1 MSIEYQEALSLIED
15 AIKREATE
23 LDLSGIGLSK
33 LPPKIAKLWNLEAL
47 YLVNNELKILPP
59 EIGQLTQLEELY
71 LGNNL
76 LTALPPEIGQLT
88 ELRELYIE
96 DNLLTNLPP
105 EIGQLTQLKE
115 IHLGNNQLTTLPLE
129 ISKLTNLAWVGL
141 SNNQLKFPPPEII
154 KQGVKAIKEYLRTFK
169 VKNRGKK
176 VYEAKLIVVGQGG
189 VGKTCICNRLI
200 EDQYCDE
207 EKTTEGIA
215 IKNWGIKSPDKAKT
229 DIRMNV
235 WDFGGQEIYHATHQF
250 FLTRRAVYLLVWDAR
265 QEDKF
270 GLLDHWLYVI
280 ETFGED
286 SPVIL
291 VMNKCD
297 ERVQDINL
305 RDLKERFP
313 QIKEFYKVS
322 CKEPEIGRNS
332 FAELKQE
339 ISRAAW
345 ELPLMGSEWIKSWLS
360 VREALEADN
369 RNQIDYTEYQKICE
383 QHSVLKG
390 QKDILSEY
398 LHDLGVVLH
407 FKNDE
412 LLKHTMIL
420 KPEWGTGA
428 VYKVLDTPAVQ
439 ERGGIL
445 LESDLADIWKD
456 REGYPQR
463 MHLPL
468 LRLMS
473 NFELAFQMPGTH
485 NYIVAERLPKEPV
498 DFTWDYNG
506 NLQFQYQYSF
516 MPAGIVPRFIVRT
529 HEDLERRKGKYLCWK
544 EGAIL
549 SRDGT
554 SGFVRAIPGER
565 RIEIRVNGD
574 KKGDLLAIIRRE
586 LDNINSRFHR
596 IKIIRA
602 IPCICSTDCKKLF
615 DYDRLCKMEGTGE
628 TEDFC
633 EQKGTMVSIKKML
646 DGLETSKERKDR
658 YGDTIYAGGDIIM
671 GDKYQAKGQ
680 IGHMGSAHAKRDI
693 IYQQQ
698 MQTGIDFDL
707 LAKELPT
714 LIKALKEKASET
726 EDYIVIGAVA
736 EAQKALEE
744 KDSSRVMAHLKKA
757 GKWAF
762 DAATGIG
769 ASVAAA
775 AISKAI
781 GI

>member
-15 AIKREATE
+15 AIKKEATE
-23 LDLSGIGLSK
+23 LDLSAIGLSK
-33 LPPKIAKLWNLEAL
+33 LPLKIAKLWNLEAL
-47 YLVNNELKILPP
+47 YLVGNKLSTLPA
-59 EIGQLTQLEELY
+59 EIGQLTQLKELC
-71 LGNNL
+71 LGDNL
-76 LTALPPEIGQLT
+76 LTALPPEIGQLK
-88 ELRELYIE
+88 ELKELYLE
-96 DNLLTNLPP
+96 NNLLTNLPP

-115 IHLGNNQLTTLPLE
+115 ISIRGNQLTALPLE
-129 ISKLTNLAWVGL
+129 ISKLTKLDWL
-141 SNNQLKFPPPEII
+141 CLTDNQLKFPPPEII
-154 KQGVKAIKEYLRTFK
+154 KQGLRAIKEYLRTFE
-169 VKNRGKK
+169 VKNKGEK

-189 VGKTCICNRLI
+189 VGKTCVCNRLI
-200 EDQYCDE
+200 EDKYRDK
-207 EKTTEGIA
+207 EKTTEGID
-215 IKNWGIKSPDKAKT
+215 IKNWGIKAPDKAKT

-235 WDFGGQEIYHATHQF
+235 WDFGGQEIYHSTHQF
-250 FLTRRAVYLLVWDAR
+250 FLTRRSVYLLVWDAR

-270 GLLDHWLYVI
+270 GLLDHWLYII
-280 ETFGED
+280 ETFGQD

-305 RDLKERFP
+305 KDLKERFP
-313 QIKEFYKVS
+313 LIKEFYKVS
-322 CKEPEIGRNS
+322 CKKPETSRNS
-332 FAELKQE
+332 FTELKQE

-345 ELPLMGSEWIKSWLS
+345 ELPLMGELWIKSWLS

-369 RNQIDYTEYQKICE
+369 RKQIDYTEYQKICE
-383 QHSVLKG
+383 KHGVQKG

-407 FKNDE
+407 FKNDD

-428 VYKVLDTPAVQ
+428 VYKVLDTPAIQ

-456 REGYPQR
+456 RDGYPQR
-463 MHLPL
+463 MHPTL

-498 DFTWDYNG
+498 DFTWDHHG

-516 MPAGIVPRFIVRT
+516 MPAGIIPRFIVRT
-529 HEDLERRKGKYLCWK
+529 HEDLEIRKGIYLCWK

-554 SGFVRAIPGER
+554 RAFVRAIPGER
-565 RIEIRVNGD
+565 RIEIRVSGD
-574 KKGDLLAIIRRE
+574 KKRDLLAIIRRE
-586 LDNINSRFHR
+586 LDNINGRFHK
-596 IKIIRA
+596 IKIIRE

-615 DYDRLCKMEGTGE
+615 DYDRLCKLEGKGK

-633 EQKGTMVSIKKML
+633 EQKETMVSIKRLL
-646 DGLETSKERKDR
+646 DGVETKKVRQERNVFNIK
-658 YGDTIYAGGDIIM
+658 GGMFMGDIYK
-671 GDKYQAKGQ
+671 GEGQ
-680 IGHMGSAHAKRDI
+680 IGHFGPSHANRDI
-693 IYQQQ
+693 VYQQQ
-698 MQTGIDFDL
+698 MSSGIDFDL
-707 LAKELPT
+707 LAKELPA

-726 EDYIVIGAVA
+726 DDYIVIGAVA

-744 KDSSRVMAHLKKA
+744 KDPSGVMEYLKKA

-762 DAATGIG
+762 DTATGIG